1 MKESTLTTKIIKF
14 IKSNYKNAYAVKYYG
29 GMYGTAGTPDILA
42 CIDGKFFG
50 LEVKVPQ
57 RKNNVSKLQDKTIN
71 DINKAKG
78 VAGVVTSIEEAKE
91 LIDNGRTSTI

>member
-1 MKESTLTTKIIKF
+1 LKESTLTTKIIKF

-57 RKNNVSKLQDKTIN
+57 RKNNVSKLQDKTIKE
-71 DINKAKG
+71 INKAKG
-78 VAGVVTSIEEAKE
+78 VAGVVTSIKEAQQ
-91 LIDNGRTSTI
+91 LIEKGAKI